1 MFSVFIFAVP
11 LVLAQ
16 PTVTEVSSSSS
27 LATVLVTWF
36 IPSVDANLAQYYAFQ
51 VQYRLSTAAWTNAS
65 DILNFTTS
73 GTITITSLQRI
84 KTYEFRILPLRRK
97 DNLAVI
103 VSDPASSSTVYFIR
117 KYCKTFSVI
126 VI

>member
-1 MFSVFIFAVP
+1 MFSVFIFAVQ

-16 PTVTEVSSSSS
+16 PTVTEVYSSSS

-103 VSDPASSSTVYFIR
+103 VDPASSSTVYFIR
-117 KYCKTFSVI
+117 KYCKMFSVI